1 MQAGNV
7 FYRTRRDLPSQVP
20 ILALPSLVLLP
31 NGFIS
36 ITIETKHNF
45 ALVDDVMRSDRLL
58 GLVQPWQQDFE
69 SHLSHP
75 VRLYDIGCLGRITS
89 YSEIGDGKVLISLH
103 GVCRFRLLH
112 EVSSTK
118 AYRTFSILPFEDDL
132 IEEEGNGDI
141 DRDTFL
147 SVFQNYLAINDMQA
161 DWETILEATDEIL
174 VNALAVIAP
183 FGSAEK
189 QALLEAPDLK
199 TRSETLIAIAER
211 SILSEGSGE
220 ACFLH

>member
-7 FYRTRRDLPSQVP
+7 FYRTRRDLPTQVP

-36 ITIETKHNF
+36 VTIETKHNL
-45 ALVDDVMRSDRLL
+45 ALVDDVMRSNRLL
-58 GLVQPWQQDFE
+58 GLIQPWQQDPQ
-69 SHLSHP
+69 SHASYP
-75 VRLYDIGCLGRITS
+75 AELYDIGCLGRITS

-112 EVSSTK
+112 EVPSTQ
-118 AYRTFSILPFEDDL
+118 AYRTFAILPFADDL
-132 IEEEGNGDI
+132 IEEEGDGDI

-147 SVFQNYLAINDMQA
+147 AVFQNYLAINDMQA

-211 SILSEGSGE
+211 SILSERDGE
-220 ACFLH
+220 ASFLH